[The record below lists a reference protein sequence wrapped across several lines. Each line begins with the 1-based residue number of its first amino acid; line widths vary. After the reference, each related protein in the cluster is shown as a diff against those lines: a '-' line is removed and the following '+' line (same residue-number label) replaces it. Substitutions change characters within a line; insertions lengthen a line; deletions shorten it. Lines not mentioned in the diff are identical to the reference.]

1 MAQFKTSVLDTAEII
16 LGTMSSERRSL
27 HCLKIQ
33 NKVWK
38 ICFPCNQQFSQNWR
52 YCKKGID
59 FHFVADFGIAEEGPN
74 SFVGGRYK
82 TFGVDLL
89 AWRSRIFGGLL
100 FPVLADECGWLFVP
114 CRCKSHSQEYLEWS
128 LAGHFSRT
136 RIQLVLDQFGW
147 AQGCLVAPENFRG
160 AVTVKSAVF
169 LEGSGVVRDLL
180 DDVRVLQFLVNES
193 TTTKSSNANTIAWLS
208 SAHPGAVIDE
218 TFCPKVLLRW
228 VPCGKPVPKLKLGW
242 REASTGQKKIC
253 RPSSYIKT
261 HELLS
266 CVHVSE

>member
-1 MAQFKTSVLDTAEII
+1 MGWPTWWLSSKLRFWTQLKSFWGPWVL
-16 LGTMSSERRSL
+16 SERSL

-147 AQGCLVAPENFRG
+147 AQGCLVAPELPGRGHCQKCRVPGRERRCAGPPGRRQGFAISGQRVNNHKKLERKYDCLVEFGSSRSSDWWNFLPPRCCWDG
-160 AVTVKSAVF
+160 CHVAN
-169 LEGSGVVRDLL
+169 
-180 DDVRVLQFLVNES
+180 QFRS
-193 TTTKSSNANTIAWLS
+193 WS
-208 SAHPGAVIDE
+208 
-218 TFCPKVLLRW
+218 
-228 VPCGKPVPKLKLGW
+228 
-242 REASTGQKKIC
+242 
-253 RPSSYIKT
+253 
-261 HELLS
+261 
-266 CVHVSE
+266 

>member
-1 MAQFKTSVLDTAEII
+1 MAGFLFLVDASLIAKSTWSGPLPGTSAE
-16 LGTMSSERRSL
+16 LVSS
-27 HCLKIQ
+27 
-33 NKVWK
+33 
-38 ICFPCNQQFSQNWR
+38 
-52 YCKKGID
+52 
-59 FHFVADFGIAEEGPN
+59 
-74 SFVGGRYK
+74 
-82 TFGVDLL
+82 
-89 AWRSRIFGGLL
+89 L
-100 FPVLADECGWLFVP
+100 FWT
-114 CRCKSHSQEYLEWS
+114 S
-128 LAGHFSRT
+128 LAGPKAASLH
-136 RIQLVLDQFGW
+136 Q
-147 AQGCLVAPENFRG
+147 NFRG

-218 TFCPKVLLRW
+218 TFCPQGAAEMGAMW
-228 VPCGKPVPKLKLGW
+228 QTSS
-242 REASTGQKKIC
+242 EAEVRVAGSFHRSKKIC